1 MPTYISKVDVNEGE
15 FQNPQEAVAVW
26 GDIRDDVEGLGGEIS
41 ETYTVLGDYDFHI
54 IFEVDNAA
62 TAFQVTQAIER
73 HGLDTRTM
81 RALPLER
88 TGELVDDI

>member
-1 MPTYISKVDVNEGE
+1 MPTFVCQVDVNEGE
-15 FQNPQEAVAVW
+15 FQNPHEAVAVW
-26 GDIRDDVEGLGGEIS
+26 GDIRDEVEGLDGEIS

-54 IFEVDNAA
+54 IFEVADAA

-73 HGLDTRTM
+73 HGLDTTTM
-81 RALPLER
+81 RALPLDR